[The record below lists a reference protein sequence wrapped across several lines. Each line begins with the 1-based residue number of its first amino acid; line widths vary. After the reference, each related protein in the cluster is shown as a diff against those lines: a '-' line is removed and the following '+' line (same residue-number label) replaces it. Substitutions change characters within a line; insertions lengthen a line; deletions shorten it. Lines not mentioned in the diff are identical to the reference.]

1 MIQMF
6 FLWMN
11 NYQSLTNLMEIIGQL
26 RQLAQLVQLSPVM
39 SSVPCQVRLKCTEL
53 VVTTQN
59 AFWDGTR
66 ITSLPAR

>member
-1 MIQMF
+1 
-6 FLWMN
+6 
-11 NYQSLTNLMEIIGQL
+11 MEIIGQL